1 MKSNNLTKSIT
12 LLLVFTFISCTATAH
27 VIVSELENITG
38 TQAAWFY
45 IKLGFTHIL
54 PSGLDHILFVLSLF
68 LSDPRIKPILKLSFA
83 FTVAHSVTLALAL
96 YGVVN
101 VSPSIIEPL
110 IAFTIV
116 VVATANILTR
126 QKIKGRIGLIFL
138 FGLVH
143 GLGFASSLSSFGLPE
158 KNYAISLVSFN
169 FGVEIGQIAVIAAAF
184 SLIGRSGE
192 NTFYR
197 KGILV
202 PASIMIILVAG
213 YWTVQRLYAL

>member
-1 MKSNNLTKSIT
+1 MENNSRGKKLI
-12 LLLVFTFISCTATAH
+12 LFLALFFISQTASAH
-27 VIVSELENITG
+27 VIVGELENISG
-38 TQAAWFY
+38 TQAGWFY

-68 LSDPRIKPILKLSFA
+68 LSDPRIKPILKLSLA

-101 VSPSIIEPL
+101 VSPSVIEPL

-116 VVATANILTR
+116 VVAAANIFTR

-143 GLGFASSLSSFGLPE
+143 GLGFASSLSSIGLPE
-158 KNYAISLVSFN
+158 NHYLISLVSFN

-184 SLIGRSGE
+184 LLIGRSGE

-197 KGILV
+197 KRILV
-202 PASIMIILVAG
+202 PASLMIILVAG
-213 YWTVQRLYAL
+213 YWTVQRIYAL